1 MLIGGC
7 NGLERSAARGYI
19 VNMIHNLNDTSF
31 PPDETAL
38 ARLFLV
44 TVILSDDMKRGLE
57 ERGLTLAR
65 ASALWAIA
73 HRDTITQREL
83 ADALKVTPRNVTTL
97 IDGLEKTGFVKRCD
111 HPNDR
116 RAVLL
121 ELTPSGW
128 EITNRLKSETRELA
142 QALFKG
148 LGSSKL
154 KQFVETLDLVIS
166 RLEGLIAGSQ
176 SQR

>member
-1 MLIGGC
+1 M
-7 NGLERSAARGYI
+7 N
-19 VNMIHNLNDTSF
+19 NIHNDNYTSF

-38 ARLFLV
+38 ARVFLV

-57 ERGLTLAR
+57 ERGLTRAR

-97 IDGLEKTGFVKRCD
+97 IDGLEKTGFVKRRD

-116 RAVLL
+116 RAILL
-121 ELTPSGW
+121 DLTPAGI
-128 EITNRLKSETRELA
+128 EITDRLKRETRELA
-142 QALFKG
+142 QALFAGVSPKK
-148 LGSSKL
+148 LGE
-154 KQFVETLDLVIS
+154 FIETLDCVIG
-166 RLEGLIAGSQ
+166 RLETLIANSLP
-176 SQR
+176 